1 VLPLPAAPPPAIH
14 FLAHQPV
21 PAPPTVFCSAGPL
34 PTSPISPAQAI
45 DKRLGYEK
53 RFDKTKEDFRAK
65 EKRKRAMGQQ
75 SSGSDW
81 VQEEKRRLRQGMTG
95 NYDS

>member
-1 VLPLPAAPPPAIH
+1 
-14 FLAHQPV
+14 
-21 PAPPTVFCSAGPL
+21 
-34 PTSPISPAQAI
+34 
-45 DKRLGYEK
+45 LGYEK

-65 EKRKRAMGQQ
+65 EKRKRAIGQQ

>member
-1 VLPLPAAPPPAIH
+1 MHPVALADRRVDEVQCWRGLPHSLRFPPPSV
-14 FLAHQPV
+14 L
-21 PAPPTVFCSAGPL
+21 
-34 PTSPISPAQAI
+34 QAI

-53 RFDKTKEDFRAK
+53 RFDKTKEDFRTK

-75 SSGSDW
+75 SSGKDW